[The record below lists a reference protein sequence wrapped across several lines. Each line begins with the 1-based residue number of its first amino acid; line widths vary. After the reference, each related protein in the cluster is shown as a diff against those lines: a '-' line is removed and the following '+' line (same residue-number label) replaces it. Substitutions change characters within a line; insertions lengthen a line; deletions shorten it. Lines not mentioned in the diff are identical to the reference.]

1 MRNSGSLFLCSLFL
15 VGCTTRPSEDSNNTG
30 HLFTDVTE
38 QAGLS
43 GVLHTNGGFG
53 DSWAP
58 EIVGAGGAFFD
69 YDGDDQ
75 QDILVVTGGAFEGE
89 PPLGAHPAL
98 RLFRNLGNGT
108 FDEVTQLAGLA
119 LLRGYSLGVTIG
131 DYDNDGDQDV
141 YVTTLGP
148 DLLLRN
154 TDGVFEDVGQEA
166 GVGLIS
172 EWSTSA
178 MFFDANLDGHLDI

>member
-1 MRNSGSLFLCSLFL
+1 MDRTLAARGGQLVMRNSGLQFLCLLFLF
-15 VGCTTRPSEDSNNTG
+15 GCATRPSEDLDDTD

-98 RLFRNLGNGT
+98 RLFRNMGNGT
-108 FDEVTQLAGLA
+108 FAEVTQPAGLA
-119 LLRGYSLGVTIG
+119 L
-131 DYDNDGDQDV
+131 
-141 YVTTLGP
+141 
-148 DLLLRN
+148 
-154 TDGVFEDVGQEA
+154 
-166 GVGLIS
+166 
-172 EWSTSA
+172 
-178 MFFDANLDGHLDI
+178 